1 MMRWLSTLVKT
12 GATLLHKRWN
22 WNNRGGSILRFS
34 KWIVALVISLNVVFT
49 GIVLYIFWVT
59 QYEPSTLITS
69 WFAFTTGELLA
80 LAGIKWRE
88 IGRESKEINGNT
100 ENSRQI

>member
-1 MMRWLSTLVKT
+1 
-12 GATLLHKRWN
+12 
-22 WNNRGGSILRFS
+22 LRFS

-69 WFAFTTGELLA
+69 
-80 LAGIKWRE
+80 
-88 IGRESKEINGNT
+88 
-100 ENSRQI
+100 